1 MAHVK
6 ASIYDSI
13 ISQYELDL
21 KRSQLVLGTI
31 LDDPLSI
38 LTEKSEFDLT
48 KVNKQLLKCIE
59 DKNKLDFMKD
69 NRNYL
74 IEITGSIKSNPNLTP
89 NVNNLD
95 NNVNKMD
102 SNVNEMDNNINIKK
116 EKSITTKITEK
127 NVKKCNIKKET
138 TKNENNGN
146 CCCEKKIVNLTT
158 DEN

>member
-1 MAHVK
+1 MAHIK
-6 ASIYDSI
+6 ADIYDSI

-31 LDDPLSI
+31 LDDPLRI

-95 NNVNKMD
+95 NNQNK
-102 SNVNEMDNNINIKK
+102 MDNNINIKK
-116 EKSITTKITEK
+116 EKSITTKIVEK

-138 TKNENNGN
+138 TKNENNGI

>member
-1 MAHVK
+1 MAHIK
-6 ASIYDSI
+6 ADIYDSI

-31 LDDPLSI
+31 LDDPMSI
-38 LTEKSEFDLT
+38 LTEKSEFDLI

-89 NVNNLD
+89 NVKNLD
-95 NNVNKMD
+95 NNQNK
-102 SNVNEMDNNINIKK
+102 MDNNINIKK

-138 TKNENNGN
+138 TKNENNGI

>member
-1 MAHVK
+1 
-6 ASIYDSI
+6 
-13 ISQYELDL
+13 
-21 KRSQLVLGTI
+21 VLGTI

-74 IEITGSIKSNPNLTP
+74 IEITGSIKPNPNLTP

-102 SNVNEMDNNINIKK
+102 SKVNIKK
-116 EKSITTKITEK
+116 ENSVTTKIVEK

-138 TKNENNGN
+138 TKNENNGI